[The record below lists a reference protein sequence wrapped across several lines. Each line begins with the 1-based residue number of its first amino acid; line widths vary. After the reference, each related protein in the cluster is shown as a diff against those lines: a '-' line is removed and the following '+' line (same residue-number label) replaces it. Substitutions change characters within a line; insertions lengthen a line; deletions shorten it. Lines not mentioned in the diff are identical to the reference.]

1 MTKTWTQCYEEA
13 QAQQFVFEN
22 QLSVA
27 IGTPDWHA
35 NHTLHHAMLESKSAK
50 QFIDN
55 IDESIAQRMQFD
67 MTASDK
73 ARLYQY
79 WCANNVHHVDEDGS
93 DFNVSSVEVC
103 HLADVHNVAVNTTT
117 EWSMFYTKSYADMQ
131 AFIESCK
138 QLSQQLG
145 QALTIA
151 LTHNESDLTWY
162 TTAKLFS

>member
-55 IDESIAQRMQFD
+55 VDESIAQRMQFD

-79 WCANNVHHVDEDGS
+79 WCANNVHHVDEDDS

-103 HLADVHNVAVNTTT
+103 HLADVHNVAVNTTV

-131 AFIESCK
+131 AFIDSCK

-151 LTHNESDLTWY
+151 LTYNESDLTWY
-162 TTAKLFS
+162 TTAQLS

>member
-22 QLSVA
+22 QFSVA

-35 NHTLHHAMLESKSAK
+35 NHTLHYAMLKSKSAK

-55 IDESIAQRMQFD
+55 VDESIAQRMQFD

-79 WCANNVHHVDEDGS
+79 WCTNNVHHVDEDGS

-117 EWSMFYTKSYADMQ
+117 DWSMFYTKSYADMQ

-151 LTHNESDLTWY
+151 LTYNESDLTWY